1 MPVYW
6 NICFKCLFFLVW
18 LHQGLQRQSTQWR
31 FCLAHIDPEFTTK
44 NLYKTAKHGGQQVQ
58 FQSQESEDMQILRA
72 YWLVN
77 LSTWEFQA
85 ERWS

>member
-1 MPVYW
+1 M
-6 NICFKCLFFLVW
+6 
-18 LHQGLQRQSTQWR
+18 
-31 FCLAHIDPEFTTK
+31 DPEFNTK

-58 FQSQESEDMQILRA
+58 FQSQESEDMQVLRA

-85 ERWS
+85 ETWS